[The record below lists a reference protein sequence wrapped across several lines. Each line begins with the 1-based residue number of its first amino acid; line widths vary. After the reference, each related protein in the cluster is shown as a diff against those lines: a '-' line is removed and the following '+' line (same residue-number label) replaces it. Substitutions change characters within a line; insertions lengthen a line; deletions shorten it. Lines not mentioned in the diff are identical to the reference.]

1 MTLDKKSTPSLFH
14 SCRADGF
21 RPSAVYFLMHEMSI
35 AQSLIEIIK
44 DEMANNAAVKL
55 KSARLQI
62 GQMSAIVPDAL
73 GFCFSVITE
82 GTELDGA
89 ELIMDMVPL
98 KGVCRK
104 CAREFEIIDYAFTC
118 PTCGG
123 SEIETLSGHEL
134 ALTEIEVE

>member
-1 MTLDKKSTPSLFH
+1 MHSRKADISTT
-14 SCRADGF
+14 
-21 RPSAVYFLMHEMSI
+21 SAVYFLMHEMSI
-35 AQSLIEIIK
+35 VQSLIEIIK
-44 DEMANNAAVKL
+44 EEMAKNAALKL

-73 GFCFSVITE
+73 DFCFSVITE
-82 GTELDGA
+82 GTELEGA

-104 CAREFEIIDYAFTC
+104 CASEFDIIEYAFTC

-134 ALTEIEVE
+134 ALIEIEVE